1 MTKMTRMPG
10 EDEMID
16 GLRAR
21 YTDEKGNEWYLDP
34 EQLVYYPIEQ
44 LLDDLEELRQ
54 EEERKKAEQM
64 EEEEVEEKM
73 MNHYGREWMDW
84 LEAENSQVYETYKRT
99 GQLREKALDIS
110 EEAID
115 MELDMVMKER
125 MRRTKAGRM
134 PMDILEK
141 TKVIRQITEMVRE
154 IVRAELVYQMH

>member
-21 YTDEKGNEWYLDP
+21 YTDEQGNEWYLDP

-54 EEERKKAEQM
+54 EEERKKQEQL
-64 EEEEVEEKM
+64 EEEEVGEKI
-73 MNHYGREWMDW
+73 MNHYGKEWMEW
-84 LEAENSQVYETYKRT
+84 LEAEHNQVYENYKRT
-99 GQLREKALDIS
+99 GQLIEKALDVS

-115 MELDMVMKER
+115 MQWEMVMQER

-134 PMDILEK
+134 PEDILEK
-141 TKVIRQITEMVRE
+141 EKVIRQITGMIRG
-154 IVRAELVYQMH
+154 IVRAEFVYQMH